1 MDRGGMVV
9 GLAALVF
16 VAVAFIVAAVGF
28 ARRRRNKN
36 AKPGSG
42 GRPGTGSPGQQEK

>member
-1 MDRGGMVV
+1 MDLTHIIAGG
-9 GLAALVF
+9 VF
-16 VAVAFIVAAVGF
+16 VAFIVAAVGF

-42 GRPGTGSPGQQEK
+42 GRQGTGSPGQQQK

>member
-16 VAVAFIVAAVGF
+16 VAVALLCVLGALRI
-28 ARRRRNKN
+28 RWIW
-36 AKPGSG
+36 
-42 GRPGTGSPGQQEK
+42 

>member
-1 MDRGGMVV
+1 MDLTHIIAGG
-9 GLAALVF
+9 VF
-16 VAVAFIVAAVGF
+16 VAFIVAAVGF

-42 GRPGTGSPGQQEK
+42 GRPGTGSPDQQQK

>member
-1 MDRGGMVV
+1 MDITHIIAGV
-9 GLAALVF
+9 VF
-16 VAVAFIVAAVGF
+16 VAFIAAAVGF

-42 GRPGTGSPGQQEK
+42 GRPGTGSPGQQQK

>member
-1 MDRGGMVV
+1 MDLTHIIAGG
-9 GLAALVF
+9 VF
-16 VAVAFIVAAVGF
+16 VAFIVAAVGF

-36 AKPGSG
+36 TKPGSG

>member
-1 MDRGGMVV
+1 MDLTHIIAGG
-9 GLAALVF
+9 VF
-16 VAVAFIVAAVGF
+16 VAFIVAAVGF

-42 GRPGTGSPGQQEK
+42 GRQGTGSPGQQEK

>member
-1 MDRGGMVV
+1 MDFTHIIAGV
-9 GLAALVF
+9 VF
-16 VAVAFIVAAVGF
+16 VAFIAAAVGF

-42 GRPGTGSPGQQEK
+42 GRPGPGSPGQQQK